1 MWGKC
6 LNCPRLQ
13 PLAPPSPSSSSRR
26 PESDCAPPPPC
37 PMPRRALILG
47 EAACPWPGP
56 CPPVA
61 PSRPCPHRPPWS
73 HPVPGDRI
81 PPTMSPSL
89 AAPPS
94 PTRREDRSP
103 PESRCPCRRRRP
115 WVSDRRGPRRAFPSS
130 DVGRGEAEG
139 ERTTDA
145 IQKSPTAS
153 TYACTAGSV
162 GDGRGRACLGS
173 GEPALGEALPA
184 PGTTSARPRIRG
196 SRPRAGGLQLRR
208 LASAWPERLPPPPP
222 HPNVHSIEPWQT
234 DGGGR

>member
-1 MWGKC
+1 
-6 LNCPRLQ
+6 
-13 PLAPPSPSSSSRR
+13 
-26 PESDCAPPPPC
+26 
-37 PMPRRALILG
+37 
-47 EAACPWPGP
+47 
-56 CPPVA
+56 
-61 PSRPCPHRPPWS
+61 
-73 HPVPGDRI
+73 
-81 PPTMSPSL
+81 MSPSL

-103 PESRCPCRRRRP
+103 PESRCPCRRRRA

-145 IQKSPTAS
+145 VRKSPTAS

-173 GEPALGEALPA
+173 GEPA

-196 SRPRAGGLQLRR
+196 SRPRAGGLRLRR
-208 LASAWPERLPPPPP
+208 LASVWPERLPPPPL